1 MRRLITATEVEPL
14 SDTEKNCF
22 INCHIP
28 YRLEFLSRGSAL
40 AFNSGVKDPA
50 IVEAALMAG
59 KQLIQF
65 LGLTVKFGNDGRPD
79 LTNEKSEE
87 YQSYKRGGVR
97 YTDEVK
103 IVNLGG
109 EFQKRCE
116 LDKAEATMLA
126 EFVHAANKS
135 TAHLTEGSGHRL
147 WDNGGE
153 VFFGGCKI
161 IHRRVS
167 AAPTA
172 LTSKAWLD

>member
-1 MRRLITATEVEPL
+1 MRKLITTTEVEPL
-14 SDTEKNCF
+14 SDTEKKCLL
-22 INCHIP
+22 NCHIP

-59 KQLIQF
+59 RQLIQF
-65 LGLTVKFGNDGRPD
+65 LGLTVKFREDGRPD

-87 YQSYKRGGVR
+87 YQGYKRGGVR

-116 LDKAEATMLA
+116 LDEAEATILA

-153 VFFGGCKI
+153 VFFKGCKI
-161 IHRRVS
+161 IDKLVS
-167 AAPTA
+167 DALPTLRSSCAA
-172 LTSKAWLD
+172 S